1 LLKNYAKTWPAFEKW
16 NNHSYIIEKAGDEV
30 VYTERS
36 PINDKEFAYFKK
48 KFRKEYL
55 KYSSFIEK
63 MQDKDRQFNYYFA

>member
-1 LLKNYAKTWPAFEKW
+1 M
-16 NNHSYIIEKAGDEV
+16 AGDEV

-55 KYSSFIEK
+55 KYSSFIDK
-63 MQDKDRQFNYYFA
+63 MQSKDRQFNYYFA